1 MSEQNKSITQ
11 PWLVKSGLLSSKL
24 LPLYKGLPYVIN
36 YILNQV
42 NELQATADRENR
54 FVYFQQTPDLQH
66 TQELLPPEASVMKPP
81 VYVEPEHSPEEVRLI
96 YNPKSFTN
104 VFSDMMSNVSNLM
117 GQLSVSPS
125 VSEKIVVP
133 DDEQHHTAVL
143 DTTTT
148 ITTPPQADEQSVSST
163 ATATAP
169 PVENPSSVK

>member
-1 MSEQNKSITQ
+1 MCEQNKSVTQ
-11 PWLVKSGLLSSKL
+11 PWLVKSGLMSSKL
-24 LPLYKGLPYVIN
+24 LPLHKGLPYVTN

-66 TQELLPPEASVMKPP
+66 TQELLPPEASIMKPP

-96 YNPKSFTN
+96 YNPKSYTN

-117 GQLSVSPS
+117 GQLAVSSSSPS
-125 VSEKIVVP
+125 VNEKIFP
-133 DDEQHHTAVL
+133 AEQHSAVV
-143 DTTTT
+143 DTTVTT
-148 ITTPPQADEQSVSST
+148 ITPPTGDQS
-163 ATATAP
+163 ATAP